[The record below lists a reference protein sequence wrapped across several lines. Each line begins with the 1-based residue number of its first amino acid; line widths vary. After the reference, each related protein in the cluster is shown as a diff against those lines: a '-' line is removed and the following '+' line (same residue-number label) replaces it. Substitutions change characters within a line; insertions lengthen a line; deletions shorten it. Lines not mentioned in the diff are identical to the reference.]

1 MVTGV
6 RHLPHRQL
14 TEEKKSKCFLLQY
27 REIVTHHIVNK
38 KIKKNQSVLL
48 ESTETSSML
57 KCKVPC
63 DRQRPYEN
71 LYENSGVGDRRRS
84 PGTRSLMS
92 HDLKRCH
99 MLSQN
104 VGFRRHKT

>member
-48 ESTETSSML
+48 ESTETSPML
-57 KCKVPC
+57 KCKIPC

-71 LYENSGVGDRRRS
+71 CGVGDRRRS
-84 PGTRSLMS
+84 AGTRSIYSSKESRGYMQAS
-92 HDLKRCH
+92 FCE
-99 MLSQN
+99 SQ
-104 VGFRRHKT
+104 